1 MASTL
6 FRRLGNAYRSI
17 SAPGARRD
25 LDDHLAGALAWIAR
39 AHAAVDDG
47 GISKGYHLLR
57 DQWFPSY
64 PETTGYTVPTLLNAA
79 VALDQLQLRDM
90 ALRLAEY
97 LLARAESEGGIVH
110 WKGGGEPVV
119 FDTGQV
125 IFGWL
130 AAYDA
135 TGDDRYL
142 EAAMRA
148 GDWLVSVQDP
158 SGAWT
163 RFQHLGVTKVI
174 DTRVAW
180 ALLELSRRTGRAT
193 SCRRAAERNL
203 DWAVTQQEESG
214 WFRRCAFE
222 EGADPIT
229 HTLAYTAEGLLESGL
244 LLGEERYVDAARRTA
259 DALLA
264 RQRPD
269 GSLASTYDAAWRAT
283 RRSSCL
289 AGDCQMGRLWLCL
302 YDLDGRDEY
311 STAAR
316 RAIDFVAGTQDL
328 DSPRLEVRGGIAGSH
343 PIYGWYER
351 FKYPNWAAKFFVDAL
366 LTLEHLEA
374 GGDMLPYAG

>member
-6 FRRLGNAYRSI
+6 FRRLGNAYRSL

-79 VALDQLQLRDM
+79 VALDQPQLRDM

-97 LLARAESEGGIVH
+97 LLARAESEGGIFH

-135 TGDDRYL
+135 TGDAPYL
-142 EAAMRA
+142 EAATRA
-148 GDWLVSVQDP
+148 GDWLVAVQAP

-163 RFQHLGVTKVI
+163 RFQHLGVIKVI

-193 SCRRAAERNL
+193 PYRRAAERNL
-203 DWAVTQQEESG
+203 DWAVTQQEKNG

-222 EGADPIT
+222 EGADAIT

-244 LLGEERYVDAARRTA
+244 LLGEDRYVDAARRTA

-283 RRSSCL
+283 RGSSCL
-289 AGDCQMGRLWLCL
+289 TGDCQMGRLWLCL
-302 YDLDGRDEY
+302 YDLDGRDGCL
-311 STAAR
+311 TAAR

-328 DSPRLEVRGGIAGSH
+328 DSARLEVRGGIAGSH
-343 PIYGWYER
+343 PIHGWYER